1 MARHE
6 SFSIEI
12 PINDDKAMDAFQ
24 KAMDAYHDEMDKM
37 IAKEAKE
44 LGIDVGAMNEIWY
57 LRSRSRWTQ
66 ERENYLIN
74 LAKEGK
80 ELPNMMEDFEVKE

>member
-1 MARHE
+1 MKQE

-12 PINDDKAMDAFQ
+12 PINDEEEMDEFQ
-24 KAMDAYHDEMDKM
+24 KAMDAYHDEMNRL
-37 IAKEAKE
+37 IEEEANK
-44 LGIDVGAMNEIWY
+44 LGISFFDMADIWY

-66 ERENYLIN
+66 EKEDYLIK

-80 ELPNMMEDFEVKE
+80 ELPNVLAGDF

>member
-1 MARHE
+1 MKQE

-12 PINDDKAMDAFQ
+12 PINEEEAMDEFQ
-24 KAMDAYHDEMDKM
+24 KVMDDYHDETNRL
-37 IAKEAKE
+37 IEEEANK
-44 LGIDVGAMNEIWY
+44 LGISFFDMADIWY

-66 ERENYLIN
+66 EKEDYLIK

-80 ELPNMMEDFEVKE
+80 ELPNVLAGDF